1 MMTEQE
7 FLTKMKEDILDTEEE
22 IAMQTQLGNIEEWDS
37 LAFVSFLA
45 MAKLATGKKM
55 ERSSIQ
61 SAQTVQDLYAL
72 LS

>member
-22 IAMQTQLGNIEEWDS
+22 ITMQTQLWNIEEWDS

-45 MAKLATGKKM
+45 MAKLTTEKKI
-55 ERSSIQ
+55 EKTSIQ
-61 SAQTVQDLYAL
+61 SAQTVQELYSL

>member
-1 MMTEQE
+1 MTEQE

-22 IAMQTQLGNIEEWDS
+22 ITMQTQLGNIEEWDS

-45 MAKLATGKKM
+45 MAKLTTEKKI
-55 ERSSIQ
+55 EKTSIQ
-61 SAQTVQDLYAL
+61 SAQTVQELYSL